1 MNQKNENIQ
10 GNLSVSRNA
19 TIGGNLQTRG
29 NAKFDHNV
37 LIKGW
42 LDAKNIKGPCKGLYA
57 SLEKLNE
64 AYPKPMPGWYALVG
78 NTLPADVY
86 RVDGRE
92 WVATGEKGGEVNLYL
107 DQLEQDVADLD
118 DEVKDIQELIDKG
131 LLIADSVK
139 FNANGNAVTMIYKL
153 RKPDNTE
160 TQYDVT
166 VPIVTDEKAGMMSA
180 TDKQAL
186 TLAKNTISE
195 YNVSVLH
202 PIDGIDGTNKY
213 TLETA
218 IAMVP
223 ASIRNV
229 GIKCSFLD
237 EDGELETWEFRGG
250 TFPTT
255 ANWRKRDAVAVV
267 QELGDSEN
275 AVMSQKCAFS
285 ILCALANG
293 INGNIYNALGTIN
306 PTNGIIQSSSA
317 SNYVTGFLQ
326 LHTNQVLVIG
336 YASEATACLAFY
348 DEGYSFISSVYGD
361 ENSGKLLLVDVPE
374 NAVYCR
380 ACGQEG
386 KRFVYTKTFEEFQQ
400 MFSSLTFL
408 NVSDK
413 YPLDN
418 ASEDYYTLQ
427 TARKK
432 VPLSERKR
440 GHIISFLSGFQKW
453 EYWFWFGNS
462 DKNDTETGWNND
474 DLWYKIGIDIAI
486 TNVSKEYPLSEGY
499 YTLQTAR
506 TVIPVSRRRSGHII
520 MFQTSSQ
527 KYELWHW
534 LGNSD
539 RNDTETGWLT
549 DILWKRIPYFDE
561 FDKLFLYQDLSFGD
575 TSKVELIDGYAVNA
589 TMGAASQNANTS
601 VTDFLPCSGYGTLHL
616 LMTSGASSDVEYGMA
631 FFNKDKKFINGL
643 IRPTAIEGLNENN
656 RGTMYVDIEV
666 PEDAVYFR
674 ATYWNSTIVSENG
687 FPTFSYTYNSL
698 ANNLSKILDEDI
710 KDLSKEI
717 TLTDAGY
724 INYQTGSVG
733 TDSSV
738 TAYTNDYIGCK
749 GANYIILSMNTGNAA
764 NSVGIAF
771 YDENRAYISGEN
783 RPIVD
788 GDYVREMR
796 RIKVPDNACYFRTSY
811 YDLSHRIQVGE
822 FICIIVR
829 NKYLDKN
836 AYKKEYLTQD
846 EICDFYAIDGTNG
859 EKVSASNIGCTRY
872 VDVLSEKALYLPV
885 LQITGDNLG
894 YAFYDIDKN
903 YICGGTQKGDND
915 FTYKKVDVP
924 KDAAYIRF
932 SGRTYAWLKTNDYL
946 DKDEIN
952 VPCGYLPNGKRP
964 YQDGLIFFSAKVN
977 QKINKYWDASVVDNT
992 DDDYEYTTGVL
1003 ILPKNYTQTGKPVP
1017 LIMYCHGYSHGVWY
1031 DHWGDTDTF
1040 LQQKEYWASKG
1051 YAVFDCNGARNN
1063 NMTVHFTSAG
1073 CNQFVEGY
1081 RKCYEYIVKHYNVDK
1096 NIFVIGGSAGGPTA
1110 INYAYTWAKEVRAL
1124 ALFAAWTD
1132 IKTCAWGQNQKKSF
1146 VEYMG
1151 FENTDTYEDEK
1162 TIGFNPILRVFTLND
1177 KDYAYIPVPVKAWIG
1192 KLENSTVYYEPLHRF
1207 IDACRNMGCEA
1218 FICDK
1223 DGLGHEIVSGHILC
1237 IDNEVLDWFDGH

>member
-361 ENSGKLLLVDVPE
+361 ENREKLLLVDVPE

-400 MFSSLTFL
+400 MFDSITFL

-418 ASEDYYTLQ
+418 ESDGYYTLQ
-427 TARKK
+427 TARKN
-432 VPLSERKR
+432 VPLEERKR

-462 DKNDTETGWNND
+462 D
-474 DLWYKIGIDIAI
+474 
-486 TNVSKEYPLSEGY
+486 
-499 YTLQTAR
+499 
-506 TVIPVSRRRSGHII
+506 
-520 MFQTSSQ
+520 
-527 KYELWHW
+527 
-534 LGNSD
+534 

-549 DILWKRIPYFDE
+549 DRLWKRIPYFDE
-561 FDKLFLYQDLSFGD
+561 FDKLFLYQELSLGD
-575 TSKVELIDGYAVNA
+575 TSKVELTDGYAVNA
-589 TMGAASQNANTS
+589 TMGAVSANANTS
-601 VTDFLPCSGYGTLHL
+601 VTDFLPCKGYGTLHL
-616 LMTSGASSDVEYGMA
+616 LMPSGVSSDVEYGMA
-631 FFNKDKKFINGL
+631 FFDKDRKFINGL
-643 IRPTAIEGLNENN
+643 IRPTVTGGLDENN
-656 RGTMYVDIEV
+656 RGTIFVDIEV
-666 PEDAVYFR
+666 PENAVYFR
-674 ATYWNSTIVSENG
+674 TSYWNSTIVKDSD
-687 FPTFSYTYNSL
+687 FPDFSYTYNFL
-698 ANNLSKILDEDI
+698 ADNLNKILDEDV
-710 KDLSKEI
+710 KDLSREI
-717 TLTDAGY
+717 TLTDGGY
-724 INYQTGSVG
+724 INYQTGDIG
-733 TDSSV
+733 TDSSIS
-738 TAYTNDYIGCK
+738 AYSNDYIGCK
-749 GANYIILSMNTGNAA
+749 DAAYIILSMTTGNVENA
-764 NSVGIAF
+764 VGIAF
-771 YDENRAYISGEN
+771 YDKNKGYLGGEN
-783 RPIVD
+783 RPVVSGNNVRKIV
-788 GDYVREMR
+788 
-796 RIKVPDNACYFRTSY
+796 KVAIPENAVYFRTSY
-811 YDLSHRIQVGE
+811 YNRANSITLGAFV
-822 FICIIVR
+822 CVIVK
-829 NKYLDKN
+829 NKYPDKN
-836 AYKKEYLTQD
+836 ALKKEYLTQD
-846 EICDFYAIDGTNG
+846 EICDFYSIDYTTGDKISESTL
-859 EKVSASNIGCTRY
+859 GCTRY
-872 VDVLSEKALYLPV
+872 IDVLSEKTLYLPV
-885 LQITGDNLG
+885 LQIQGEKTG

-903 YICGGTQKGDND
+903 YISGGSQKGDTD
-915 FTYKKVDVP
+915 FVYRKVEVP
-924 KDAAYIRF
+924 KNAAYIRF
-932 SGRTYAWLKTNDYL
+932 SGRTYAWLKTNNYL
-946 DKDEIN
+946 GRDEIRI
-952 VPCGYLPNGKRP
+952 PCGYLPNGKRP
-964 YQDGLIFFSAKVN
+964 YQDGLIFFSVKVN
-977 QKINKYWDASVVDNT
+977 QKINKYWDASVIDNT
-992 DDDYEYTTGVL
+992 GDDYEYTTGVL

-1040 LQQKEYWASKG
+1040 LQQKEHWASKG

-1132 IKTCAWGQNQKKSF
+1132 IKTCAWEQGQKSSF
-1146 VEYMG
+1146 VEYLG

-1162 TIGFNPILRVFTLND
+1162 TIGFNPILRIFTLSD
-1177 KDYAYIPVPVKAWIG
+1177 KDYAYIPVPIKAWIG
-1192 KLENSTVYYEPLHRF
+1192 KLENSAVYYEPLHRF

-1237 IDNEVLDWFDGH
+1237 IDNEVLDWFDVY